1 MSFKGDMKMA
11 LQKIQVSVILVVGAL
26 VAVSALVS
34 GLLIASQT
42 IPNTGNVK
50 AVGVGVYSDSAC
62 TQEVQL
68 IQWGILDPGE
78 SSDKTVY
85 IRNEG
90 NVAVVLNMATENWDP
105 ALASTYITLGWNL
118 EQGYVLSHG
127 QSVETVLTLSV
138 SSSISGVE
146 SFTFDIIITGTEST

>member
-1 MSFKGDMKMA
+1 MEMA
-11 LQKIQVSVILVVGAL
+11 LQKTQVSIILVVGAL

-50 AVGVGVYSDSAC
+50 AIGVGVYSDSTC
-62 TQEVQL
+62 SQEVL
-68 IQWGILDPGE
+68 SIQWGNLDPGE
-78 SSDKTVY
+78 SRNETVY

-90 NVAVVLNMATENWDP
+90 SIAVVLSMTTENWDP
-105 ALASTYITLGWNL
+105 ASASSYITLSWNL
-118 EQGYVLSHG
+118 EQGYVLNHG

-138 SSSISGVE
+138 SSNISGVE

>member
-1 MSFKGDMKMA
+1 MV
-11 LQKIQVSVILVVGAL
+11 LQKTQVSVILVVGAL

-62 TQEVQL
+62 TQEVL
-68 IQWGILDPGE
+68 SIQWGILDPGE
-78 SSDKTVY
+78 SSDETVY

-105 ALASTYITLGWNL
+105 ASASSYITLGWNL
-118 EQGYVLSHG
+118 EEGYVLNHG

>member
-1 MSFKGDMKMA
+1 MA
-11 LQKIQVSVILVVGAL
+11 LQKTQVSIILVVGAL
-26 VAVSALVS
+26 VAVSTLVS

-50 AVGVGVYSDSAC
+50 AIGVGVYSDSAC
-62 TQEVQL
+62 TQEVL
-68 IQWGILDPGE
+68 SIQWGTLDPGE
-78 SSDKTVY
+78 TSDETVY
-85 IRNEG
+85 ICNEG
-90 NVAVVLNMATENWDP
+90 NVAVILSMATENWHP
-105 ALASTYITLGWNL
+105 SSASSYITLGWNL
-118 EQGYVLSHG
+118 EEGYVLSHG

>member
-1 MSFKGDMKMA
+1 MA
-11 LQKIQVSVILVVGAL
+11 LQKIQVSIILVVGVL

-42 IPNTGNVK
+42 IQNTGNVK

-68 IQWGILDPGE
+68 IQWGTLDPGE
-78 SSDKTVY
+78 SSDETVY
-85 IRNEG
+85 IRNDG
-90 NVAVVLNMATENWDP
+90 NVAVVLSRTTENWDP
-105 ALASTYITLGWNL
+105 SSASSHITLSWNL
-118 EQGYVLSHG
+118 EEGYVLNPG
-127 QSVETVLTLSV
+127 QSVQTVLTLSV

-146 SFTFDIIITGTEST
+146 SFTFDIIITGTQST

>member
-1 MSFKGDMKMA
+1 MKMA
-11 LQKIQVSVILVVGAL
+11 LQKINISIILIVGAL

-50 AVGVGVYSDSAC
+50 AVGVGVYSDSGC
-62 TQEVQL
+62 SQKVL
-68 IQWGILDPGE
+68 SIPWGTLDPGE
-78 SSDKTVY
+78 TSDETVY

-90 NVAVVLNMATENWDP
+90 NTAVVLSITTENWSP
-105 ALASTYITLGWNL
+105 ASASSDITLSWNL
-118 EQGYVLSHG
+118 EQGYVLDPAE
-127 QSVETVLTLSV
+127 SVETVLTLSV

>member
-1 MSFKGDMKMA
+1 MA
-11 LQKIQVSVILVVGAL
+11 LQKTQISIILVVGAL

-50 AVGVGVYSDSAC
+50 AIGVGVYSDSVC
-62 TQEVQL
+62 TQEVL
-68 IQWGILDPGE
+68 SIPWGTLGPGE
-78 SSDKTVY
+78 TSDKTVY

-90 NVAVVLNMATENWDP
+90 NVAVVLSITAENWSP
-105 ALASTYITLGWNL
+105 ASASSYITLGWNL
-118 EQGYVLSHG
+118 EEGYVLSHG
-127 QSVETVLTLSV
+127 QSVEAVLTLSV
-138 SSSISGVE
+138 SSNVSGVE

>member
-1 MSFKGDMKMA
+1 MA
-11 LQKIQVSVILVVGAL
+11 LQKTQVSIILVVGAL

-50 AVGVGVYSDSAC
+50 AIGVGVYSDSTC
-62 TQEVQL
+62 SQEVL
-68 IQWGILDPGE
+68 SIQWGNLDPGE
-78 SSDKTVY
+78 SRNETVY

-90 NVAVVLNMATENWDP
+90 SIAVVLSMTTENWDP
-105 ALASTYITLGWNL
+105 ASASSYITLSWNL
-118 EQGYVLSHG
+118 EQGYVLNHG

-138 SSSISGVE
+138 SSNISGVE

>member
-1 MSFKGDMKMA
+1 MKMA
-11 LQKIQVSVILVVGAL
+11 SQKTQVSIILVVGAL

-42 IPNTGNVK
+42 IPNTGNVR

-62 TQEVQL
+62 TQEVTL
-68 IQWGILDPGE
+68 IQWGTLDPGDT
-78 SSDKTVY
+78 SDETVY

-90 NVAVVLNMATENWDP
+90 SIAVVLSMTTENWDP
-105 ALASTYITLGWNL
+105 ASASSYITLGWNL
-118 EQGYVLSHG
+118 EQGYVLNHG

>member
-1 MSFKGDMKMA
+1 MKMA
-11 LQKIQVSVILVVGAL
+11 LQKTQVSIILVVGAL

-62 TQEVQL
+62 TQEVL
-68 IQWGILDPGE
+68 SIQWGILDPGE
-78 SSDKTVY
+78 SRDETVY
-85 IRNEG
+85 IHNEG
-90 NVAVVLNMATENWDP
+90 SIAVVLSMTTENWDP
-105 ALASTYITLGWNL
+105 VSASSYITLGWNL
-118 EQGYVLSHG
+118 EEGYVLNHG